1 MRLQLQIATLVVPS
15 SSIHSRQKEINQYY
29 SVVNTSK
36 RDGNDAPSVDEVTA
50 VQLELEKTKIEL
62 EKEKESHRMYVVA
75 QKEYEESTERR
86 IEGYET
92 HIAMLSEEIE
102 QQASQIESLSRLT
115 RCE

>member
-1 MRLQLQIATLVVPS
+1 
-15 SSIHSRQKEINQYY
+15 
-29 SVVNTSK
+29 
-36 RDGNDAPSVDEVTA
+36 
-50 VQLELEKTKIEL
+50 
-62 EKEKESHRMYVVA
+62 MYVVA

-115 RCE
+115 RGE

>member
-1 MRLQLQIATLVVPS
+1 MS
-15 SSIHSRQKEINQYY
+15 
-29 SVVNTSK
+29 
-36 RDGNDAPSVDEVTA
+36 
-50 VQLELEKTKIEL
+50 
-62 EKEKESHRMYVVA
+62 VVA

-115 RCE
+115 PVVAEASEKNEAVVAELRRTVQELKQKGESVEVGEEAEREP